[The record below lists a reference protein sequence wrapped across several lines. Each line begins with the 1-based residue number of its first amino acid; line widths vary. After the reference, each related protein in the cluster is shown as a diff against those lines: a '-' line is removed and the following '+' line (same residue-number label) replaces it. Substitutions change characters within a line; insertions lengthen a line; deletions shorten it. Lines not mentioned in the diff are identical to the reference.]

1 MKTGLRIKCS
11 GCFEMSAPETR
22 LGITLR
28 NHLPGC
34 MVTSV
39 SDSSGAA
46 PHTATAL
53 ARVFNSKRL
62 IFAPPPP
69 SPSPSPVFVGVP
81 LKLNDV
87 IVQVN
92 GAEVRDISRIEA
104 IFAQGDHSAPPPPP
118 SHRFTR
124 FHCSLAVFSYALRIV
139 RCFGRQDSENDDLQA
154 SGNC

>member
-1 MKTGLRIKCS
+1 VKAAAAATSAAKAS
-11 GCFEMSAPETR
+11 ASTKANASSPKAKADVSAPETR

-39 SDSSGAA
+39 SSSAGAA
-46 PHTATAL
+46 PYPATAP

-62 IFAPPPP
+62 IFHQPARPPAP
-69 SPSPSPVFVGVP
+69 SCPSPVFVGVP

-118 SHRFTR
+118 SHRFTW
-124 FHCSLAVFSYALRIV
+124 F
-139 RCFGRQDSENDDLQA
+139 RC
-154 SGNC
+154 